1 MASPK
6 ILVAFYS
13 SFGTNHQMAA
23 AAADAAREAGAEV
36 RLRRFPETAPDAAI
50 NSVDAWKEEHARQ
63 QDIEVI
69 STDDMEWAQGY
80 FFSVPTRYGSQA
92 SQARSFIDTLG
103 PLWGEGKLA
112 NKTFTATSSA
122 QNTHGGQEMTVQSL
136 NTTAMHWGCYIIT
149 PGYADPVKFEDGGNP
164 YGYTT
169 RGGEF
174 DDTGRRSVSYQAKR
188 LVDATAKL
196 VG

>member
-1 MASPK
+1 MSAPK

-23 AAADAAREAGAEV
+23 AAAEAAREAGAEV
-36 RLRRFPETAPDAAI
+36 RLRRFPETAPEEVV
-50 NSVDAWKEEHARQ
+50 NSIDPWKAENARQ
-63 QDIEVI
+63 QDIDVI
-69 STDDMEWAQGY
+69 SHEDMEWAEGY
-80 FFSVPTRYGSQA
+80 FLSVPTRYGSQA
-92 SQARSFIDTLG
+92 SQARAFIDTLG
-103 PLWGEGKLA
+103 PLWQQGKLA

-122 QNTHGGQEMTVQSL
+122 QNAHGGQEMTVQSL
-136 NTTAMHWGCYIIT
+136 NTTAMHWGCYVIP

-174 DDTGRRSVSYQAKR
+174 DDTGRKSVAYQAKR

-196 VG
+196 AG